1 MKFVLTINLGNEAM
15 IDSPDVAQAL
25 LDIAKILSRD
35 GGDAMEY
42 GVVRDANGNTVGEW
56 NTK

>member
-15 IDSPDVAQAL
+15 IDSQDVAQAL
-25 LDIAKILSRD
+25 LDVAKILSRD
-35 GGDAMEY
+35 SGDAMEH

-56 NTK
+56 STK